1 MNTSNSL
8 LESHSRKLTPHP
20 RAKRTTGVL
29 LTLAVATL
37 TCFTSSCT
45 SEPIISRNGVS
56 GVALGEVGI
65 EALLAASALG
75 GGGSTPKHLGNFE
88 TSDTTYLGGF
98 IPIKQSH
105 GSDRSIDNG
114 TKFFV
119 DGRKRGC
126 LPRVLEVAKPGPHLI
141 RIEIPAFQPYE
152 LTLSETIQ
160 IQVGQQSVEAWP
172 PVIVDCLSGEIFTT
186 RETATVNPDRNSGK
200 RRPTDLTKKVGDT
213 PILIVTTTEKQ
224 QPGWRKIGQLH
235 PSWRNGAR

>member
-1 MNTSNSL
+1 MNTSISL
-8 LESHSRKLTPHP
+8 RPKAPSQSHVERPTPNI
-20 RAKRTTGVL
+20 TGVL
-29 LTLAVATL
+29 LFIAILGGL
-37 TCFTSSCT
+37 TSCT
-45 SEPIISRNGVS
+45 SEAIVSRNGVS
-56 GVALGEVGI
+56 KMALSEVGM
-65 EALLAASALG
+65 EALLAACAI
-75 GGGSTPKHLGNFE
+75 GGSGPSVEHLGNF
-88 TSDTTYLGGF
+88 DTTDTVYLGGI
-98 IPIKQSH
+98 IPVKKTH
-105 GSDRSIDNG
+105 GQDRRINNG

-119 DGRKRGC
+119 DGRNRGC

-160 IQVGQQSVEAWP
+160 IQVGQQNVEAWP

-186 RETATVNPDRNSGK
+186 RETSTVNPDRNSGK
-200 RRPTDLTKKVGDT
+200 RHSTDLTKKVGDT